1 MKLVSYTTSPLLL
14 NKYYYVV
21 SSIEDYLKLHIE
33 NKELYVEEIKDILKT
48 HPFLWVNVD
57 GTLGKK

>member
-33 NKELYVEEIKDILKT
+33 NKDLYIEEIKELLKT
-48 HPFLWVNVD
+48 HLFLWINVD
-57 GTLGKK
+57 GTLGKR